1 MIKIIKDNYKYILFI
16 IYIIALNSFLI
27 SIKSG
32 INFNSKIILCGI
44 NLLVI
49 IVFSF
54 LFYKKEK
61 MKIEKVFLVMFIPMA
76 ITFCALIPMNQVPD
90 EYSHFMRAYE
100 ISEGNLVTTNHKW
113 DASIYDTIGNNKY
126 KDLLKHSKIK
136 TSSKKNLYYYDN
148 TSLYSFVCYIPQAL
162 GVKLAKIVS
171 LNILGQAYL
180 GRLFNLAV
188 FIAIMFFAIKL
199 IPYKKECIFIIAFL
213 PIVIQEAI
221 SLSPD
226 ALTIATA
233 TLFVSSILYF
243 KNKKDEK
250 FTKMQFIYLAILS
263 VILSLC
269 KIVYLPIC
277 LLLFLLPKEK
287 FSSLKKKN
295 ILIITLAIFV
305 VVINLIWLNIASQ
318 FLPYEDNINSS
329 SQLKFIFNHIPKYI
343 VLIFRTYE
351 GMSLDLMFN
360 SLGRGLGWYNIFLS
374 YLYMIPLTF
383 IFAVMYL
390 TNNYEKINLNK
401 YEKLLILFIVL
412 SVILLISTSLYLQWT
427 PVGSHEISGI
437 QGRYFI
443 PLFPLLAFLSTR
455 MKVTPKI
462 NWSNK
467 YLYIFLVGLNSYTL
481 MCIFLNFI

>member
-1 MIKIIKDNYKYILFI
+1 MKFIKKNYKYILFVI
-16 IYIIALNSFLI
+16 GIFVLNVFLI
-27 SIKSG
+27 SIRSD
-32 INFNSKIILCGI
+32 ISWNHRIILCGI
-44 NLLVI
+44 NLLVFL
-49 IVFSF
+49 VFSF
-54 LFYKKEK
+54 IFYKKEK
-61 MKIEKVFLVMFIPMA
+61 MKIEKVFLIMFIPIS
-76 ITFCALIPMNQVPD
+76 ITFCALMPVNQVPD
-90 EYSHFMRAYE
+90 EFSHFMRAYE

-113 DASIYDTIGNNKY
+113 DASICDTIGNNKY
-126 KDLLKHSKIK
+126 TDILKHIKIK
-136 TSSKKNLYYYDN
+136 TSSKKALYYYDN

-162 GVKLAKIVS
+162 GVRLAKIVGF
-171 LNILGQAYL
+171 NILGQAYL

-199 IPYKKECIFIIAFL
+199 IPYKKECILIITFL

-233 TLFVSSILYF
+233 VLFVSSILYF
-243 KNKKDEK
+243 KNNKDEK
-250 FTKMQFIYLAILS
+250 FTKMQFMYLAILS

-295 ILIITLAIFV
+295 ILIIALAIFV
-305 VVINLIWLNIASQ
+305 VAINLIWLNITSQ
-318 FLPYEDNINSS
+318 FLPYRDDVNSS
-329 SQLKFIFNHIPKYI
+329 EQLKFIFNHIPQYI
-343 VLIFRTYE
+343 ILVFRTYDRIT
-351 GMSLDLMFN
+351 LDLIFN
-360 SLGRGLGWYNIFLS
+360 SLGRGLGWYNMFLS

-383 IFAVMYL
+383 IFVVMYL
-390 TNNYEKINLNK
+390 TNNYEKINLKK
-401 YEKLLILFIVL
+401 YEKLLILFITL
-412 SVILLISTSLYLQWT
+412 SVIFLISTSLYLQWT
-427 PVGSHEISGI
+427 PIGSDEIFGI

-443 PLFPLLAFLSTR
+443 PLFPVLAFLSTK

-467 YLYIFLVGLNSYTL
+467 YLYMFLLGLDYYALTVIL
-481 MCIFLNFI
+481 FKFM